1 MQKSKNLIAFIIT
14 LCVIILLIVFWIFRD
29 DTKLLSPYEFAQII
43 ERTPPY
49 KLVVQ
54 DDMMYFSVENQNYK
68 VARDSIDLHTLNP
81 RIAVSVKPK
90 SGGFLDEVG
99 LFVLIFIGLAVIVK
113 AISMLFA
120 RPPKEPIKS
129 ADNGINGLDINANN
143 LSGTIGGKNQSILDS
158 DFLQPKTQSI
168 VTFKDVAGISEVKE
182 ELLEIIDY
190 LKNPKKYQDLGISL
204 PKGVLL
210 IGPPGV
216 GKTMIAKAVA
226 GEAGVPFL
234 YQSGSSFV
242 QIYVGMGAKRVRELF
257 MRAKAKSPSIVFIDE
272 IDAVGKAR
280 GGSRN
285 DEREATLNQLLTEMD
300 GFEDSSGV
308 IVIGATNKID
318 VLDEA
323 LLRPARFDRRIYVDL
338 PDVSEREKI
347 FEVYLKN
354 KKYDFDKNEVARL
367 CVGFSGA
374 AIAALV
380 NEAALSAL
388 RRGSFVIQKE
398 DILNTKDKVLSGKKK
413 VLSFSEEEK
422 NILATYQSAKAL
434 SAYWLDIDFD
444 KISLISE
451 SFKQIDKEL
460 VSKAEMSNK
469 IKMYL
474 SGSVA
479 VEMIYNQSFSNAKED
494 LDKAKEIAFQMCEQY
509 GMGKHIMPESGDVV
523 DILEDSKKQM
533 QEFFANA
540 KPLLSKLSNILL
552 ANEKLHKEQ
561 IKDLLDE
568 NYFA

>member
-1 MQKSKNLIAFIIT
+1 MQKSKNFIVFISAV
-14 LCVIILLIVFWIFRD
+14 CVVVLLIVFWIFRD
-29 DTKLLSPYEFAQII
+29 DTKLLSPYEFTQII
-43 ERTPPY
+43 EQSPPH
-49 KLVVQ
+49 KLTIQ
-54 DDMMYFSVENQNYK
+54 EDMIHFNIADTSYK
-68 VARDSIDLHTLNP
+68 VARESIDLQSLNP
-81 RIAVSVKPK
+81 KIAVSVKPR
-90 SGGFLDEVG
+90 SGGFLDEIG
-99 LFVLIFIGLAVIVK
+99 LFVLIFIGLAVVIK

-120 RPPKEPIKS
+120 RPVKEPIK
-129 ADNGINGLDINANN
+129 DNAISGLDINASN
-143 LSGTIGGKNQSILDS
+143 LSGTIGAKNQVTQDN
-158 DFLQPKTQSI
+158 DFMQLKPQNT

-190 LKNPKKYQDLGISL
+190 LKNPKKYQNLGISL

-338 PDVSEREKI
+338 PDLSEREKI

-388 RRGSFVIQKE
+388 RRGSSIIQKE

-444 KISLISE
+444 KISLIAE

-479 VEMIYNQSFSNAKED
+479 VEMIYNESFNNAKED

-509 GMGKHIMPESGDVV
+509 GMGKHIMLEGSDVV
-523 DILEDSKKQM
+523 EILEDAKKQM
-533 QEFFANA
+533 QEFFSNA
-540 KPLLSKLSNILL
+540 KPLLSKLSATLL
-552 ANEKLHKEQ
+552 TQEKLHKEQ
-561 IKDLLDE
+561 IKALIDE
-568 NYFA
+568 NYLA

>member
-1 MQKSKNLIAFIIT
+1 MQKSKNFVVFVSAICIVVLLIA
-14 LCVIILLIVFWIFRD
+14 FWIFRD

-43 ERTPPY
+43 EQSPPH
-49 KLVVQ
+49 KLIVQ
-54 DDMMYFSVENQNYK
+54 EDMIHFSIGDKSYK
-68 VARDSIDLHTLNP
+68 VARESIDLHALNP
-81 RIAVSVKPK
+81 KIAVSVKPR

-99 LFVLIFIGLAVIVK
+99 LFVLIFIGLAVVIK
-113 AISMLFA
+113 AISMLFT
-120 RPPKEPIKS
+120 RPPKEPIK
-129 ADNGINGLDINANN
+129 DNAISGLDINASN
-143 LSGTIGGKNQSILDS
+143 LSGTIGGKNQVALDN
-158 DFLQPKTQSI
+158 DFIQLKPQNT

-338 PDVSEREKI
+338 PDLSEREKI

-388 RRGSFVIQKE
+388 RRGSSVIQKE

-413 VLSFSEEEK
+413 MLSFSEEEK

-469 IKMYL
+469 IKIYL

-479 VEMIYNQSFSNAKED
+479 VELIYNESFSNAKED

-509 GMGKHIMPESGDVV
+509 GMGKHIMLEGSDVV
-523 DILEDSKKQM
+523 EILEDAKKQM

-540 KPLLSKLSNILL
+540 KPLLAKLSATLL
-552 ANEKLHKEQ
+552 TQEKLHKEQ
-561 IKDLLDE
+561 IKTLIDE
-568 NYFA
+568 NYLA